1 MLEIGIKIKDD
12 NTVLIYSDYELEQ
25 FRKYLENSDDYIKIT
40 WYEIRIEKNKVTN
53 VTNYRKT
60 EPKTGYFRKETIQF
74 FGEVEKG
81 RFQI

>member
-1 MLEIGIKIKDD
+1 MLEIGIRV
-12 NTVLIYSDYELEQ
+12 NNENSVVVYSDYELEQ
-25 FRKYLENSDDYIKIT
+25 FRKYIENSDNYIKLS
-40 WYEIRIEKNKVTN
+40 WYDIKPDRETR
-53 VTNYRKT
+53 NYRKT

>member
-1 MLEIGIKIKDD
+1 MLEIGVKIKDD
-12 NTVLIYSDYELEQ
+12 NTVVVYSDYELEQ
-25 FRKYLENSDDYIKIT
+25 FRKYMENMDFYVKLS
-40 WYEIRIEKNKVTN
+40 WYEIKPERNTR
-53 VTNYRKT
+53 NYRKT

>member
-12 NTVLIYSDYELEQ
+12 NTVVVYSDYELEQ
-25 FRKYLENSDDYIKIT
+25 FRKYMENMDFYVKLS
-40 WYEIRIEKNKVTN
+40 WYEIKPERNTR
-53 VTNYRKT
+53 NYRKT

>member
-1 MLEIGIKIKDD
+1 MLEIGVKIRDD
-12 NTVLIYSDYELEQ
+12 NAVVVYSDYELEQ
-25 FRKYLENSDDYIKIT
+25 FRKYIENSDDYIKLT
-40 WYEIRIEKNKVTN
+40 WYEIKPERNTR
-53 VTNYRKT
+53 NYRKT

>member
-1 MLEIGIKIKDD
+1 MLEIGVKIRDD
-12 NTVLIYSDYELEQ
+12 NTVVLYSDYELEQ
-25 FRKYLENSDDYIKIT
+25 FRKYMENMDFYVKLS
-40 WYEIRIEKNKVTN
+40 WYEIKPERNTR
-53 VTNYRKT
+53 NYRKT

>member
-1 MLEIGIKIKDD
+1 MLEIGVKIRDD
-12 NTVLIYSDYELEQ
+12 NAVVVYSDYELEQ
-25 FRKYLENSDDYIKIT
+25 FRKYLENSDNYIKLT
-40 WYEIRIEKNKVTN
+40 WYEIKPERNTI
-53 VTNYRKT
+53 NYRKT